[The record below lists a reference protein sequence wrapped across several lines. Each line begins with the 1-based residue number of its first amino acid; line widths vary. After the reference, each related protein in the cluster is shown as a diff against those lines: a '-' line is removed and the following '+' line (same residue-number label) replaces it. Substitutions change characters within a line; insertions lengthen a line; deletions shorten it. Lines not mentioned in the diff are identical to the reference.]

1 LQTVVLP
8 VGVFLTWVT
17 TSKFE
22 ILQTGGNTLTEKP
35 MKSHSSL
42 QVIRDEHASLA
53 AMLQSMRMMV
63 KRGPAEDRRNFFDV
77 VRAMLFYIDEFPERL
92 HHPKESNLLF
102 PKVVK
107 LVPKVMGAIDKL
119 ERDHMYSE
127 KAARDMQHLLLAWE
141 LLGDARRAVFE
152 EAFEKYINFYLEH
165 MSLEESV
172 ILPEAERC
180 FSEDD
185 WRVLDAAFAQNA
197 DPLTGHY
204 PPAQEFEKL
213 FSLIVTRAP
222 SPIGLG

>member
-1 LQTVVLP
+1 
-8 VGVFLTWVT
+8 
-17 TSKFE
+17 
-22 ILQTGGNTLTEKP
+22 
-35 MKSHSSL
+35 MKKHSSL
-42 QVIRDEHASLA
+42 QTIRDEHASLA

-63 KRGPAEDRRNFFDV
+63 ERGPSDDRRNFFDV

-107 LVPKVMGAIDKL
+107 TTPKVMGAIDKL
-119 ERDHMYSE
+119 ERDHIYSE
-127 KAARDMQHLLLAWE
+127 KAARDLQHLLMAWE
-141 LLGDARRAVFE
+141 LLGATRRQSFEDAFK
-152 EAFEKYINFYLEH
+152 KYVDFYLEH
-165 MSLEESV
+165 MHLEETV

-180 FSEDD
+180 LSDED
-185 WRVLDAAFAQNA
+185 WQLLDKAFAENA

-204 PPAQEFEKL
+204 PPTQEYEKL

>member
-1 LQTVVLP
+1 MN
-8 VGVFLTWVT
+8 
-17 TSKFE
+17 K
-22 ILQTGGNTLTEKP
+22 
-35 MKSHSSL
+35 HSSL
-42 QVIRDEHASLA
+42 NTIRDEHASLA

-63 KRGPAEDRRNFFDV
+63 ERGPGDDRRNFFDV

-107 LVPKVMGAIDKL
+107 ASPQVMGAVDKL
-119 ERDHMYSE
+119 ERDHLYSE
-127 KAARDMQHLLLAWE
+127 KAARDLQHLLLSWD
-141 LLGDARRAVFE
+141 LLGPMRRQ
-152 EAFEKYINFYLEH
+152 AFEDAFKKYVDFYLEH
-165 MSLEESV
+165 MRLEETV

-180 FSEDD
+180 LSDAD
-185 WRVLDAAFAQNA
+185 WQLLDRAFAENA

-204 PPAQEFEKL
+204 PPTQEYEKL

>member
-1 LQTVVLP
+1 MN
-8 VGVFLTWVT
+8 
-17 TSKFE
+17 K
-22 ILQTGGNTLTEKP
+22 
-35 MKSHSSL
+35 HSSL
-42 QVIRDEHASLA
+42 NTIRDEHASLA

-63 KRGPAEDRRNFFDV
+63 ERGPGDDRRNFFDV

-107 LVPKVMGAIDKL
+107 VSPQVMGAVDKL
-119 ERDHMYSE
+119 ERDHLYSE
-127 KAARDMQHLLLAWE
+127 KAARDLQHLLLSWE
-141 LLGDARRAVFE
+141 LLGPMRRQ
-152 EAFEKYINFYLEH
+152 AFEDAFKKYVDFYREH
-165 MSLEESV
+165 MRLEETV

-180 FSEDD
+180 LSDAD
-185 WRVLDAAFAQNA
+185 WQLLDKAFAENA

-204 PPAQEFEKL
+204 PPTQQYEKL

>member
-1 LQTVVLP
+1 
-8 VGVFLTWVT
+8 
-17 TSKFE
+17 
-22 ILQTGGNTLTEKP
+22 

-63 KRGPAEDRRNFFDV
+63 KRGPAEERRNFFDV

-107 LVPKVMGAIDKL
+107 LAPKVMGAIDKL

-152 EAFEKYINFYLEH
+152 EAFEKYVNFYLEH

-172 ILPEAERC
+172 ILLEAERC

-204 PPAQEFEKL
+204 LPAQEFEKL